1 MALDDT
7 KTPITVTV
15 AYSAAARQMDVV
27 ELTLTAGATVA
38 TAIAQSGLI
47 VRHKDINLNV
57 QKIGVWGHLCEAQ
70 QVLRDFDRVEI
81 YRALLVDPKEARR
94 LRYQRDRTAPIKTSS
109 RRR

>member
-27 ELTLTAGATVA
+27 ELTLTTGATVA
-38 TAIAQSGLI
+38 TAISQSGLM

-57 QKIGVWGHLCEAQ
+57 QKIGVWGHLCEAE

-94 LRYQRDRTAPIKTSS
+94 LRYQRDRTAPTKTSS